1 MTRGARIQVGAVAG
15 LVGALVMDAVAVA
28 LSGPAGGWPALKCP
42 AFPFA
47 MHPGFNLQV
56 LIASQL
62 SHAMVSVAWGGAFG
76 LAFANKRTTTVL
88 LAGLLWG
95 LVVLAGM
102 YFVVLPACD
111 MFGYVERSNLVY
123 AVAIHLGYGV
133 GLGIGAASLVAHR
146 RHLSERRRDAWV
158 TQNLSTT

>member
-1 MTRGARIQVGAVAG
+1 VAG

-47 MHPGFNLQV
+47 MHPGFNLPV
-56 LIASQL
+56 LIASQF
-62 SHAMVSVAWGGAFG
+62 SHALVSVAWGSAFG

-88 LAGLLWG
+88 VAGLLWG

-102 YFVVLPACD
+102 YLIVLPAWD
-111 MFGYVERSNLVY
+111 MFGYVERSNLFY

-133 GLGIGAASLVAHR
+133 GLGIGAASLLGHR
-146 RHLSERRRDAWV
+146 RHMSVRQQDVWA
-158 TQNLSTT
+158 TQNLSMT